1 MPNADFDTAVAKAA
15 RLLSRSDH
23 PVIGGNIADAAA
35 AIAAFRLAK
44 AIGGV
49 VDHVAA
55 EASLHDQALLADTGS
70 MLVSPGEARQR
81 ADTFLLIG
89 DEPLKA
95 WPDLPDFLFG
105 EGPRH
110 FFDETPKRRIVAL
123 SSRTVGR
130 RHGGTEVVWR
140 KTDAGDIPVLLGA
153 LRARIVGHPVAQAVD
168 RAETD
173 RLAETLKAAQFGVAL
188 WSAGELDA
196 LTLEMLTGLIKDLNA
211 ETRWSG
217 LSIVEDT
224 GAVCATMV
232 ASWMNGFPLRTGF
245 GRVYPEHDAWRF
257 EARRLVES
265 GEADALVATKI
276 DRVSRSVA
284 DFATL
289 VCRANT
295 KGWALVVLD
304 IGLDLTTPMGKF
316 TANVLCAAAE
326 LERDM
331 ISQRTRD
338 GLAAAK
344 AKGVKI
350 GSPRVL
356 PDDVAE
362 RITELRQGGATL
374 TAIADRLNGEGVP
387 TARGGDRWWP
397 SSVRAVLHRQPG

>member
-110 FFDETPKRRIVAL
+110 FLDETPKRRIVAL
-123 SSRTVGR
+123 SSREVGR
-130 RHGGTEVVWR
+130 RHGGNEVVWR

-153 LRARIVGHPVAQAVD
+153 LRARIVGHPVAQAHD

-232 ASWMNGFPLRTGF
+232 AGWMNGFPLRTGF
-245 GRVYPEHDAWRF
+245 GRIYPEHDAWRF
-257 EARRLVES
+257 EARRLIES
-265 GEADALVATKI
+265 GEADAAIWIAAPGEAPPAWLGGIPIIVVSKDSAPLGAGESVSLVVGLPGVDYDSVVYDRRIGTLVRVAATAPTG
-276 DRVSRSVA
+276 VPSVA
-284 DFATL
+284 D
-289 VCRANT
+289 
-295 KGWALVVLD
+295 ALD
-304 IGLDLTTPMGKF
+304 RI
-316 TANVLCAAAE
+316 AA
-326 LERDM
+326 R
-331 ISQRTRD
+331 
-338 GLAAAK
+338 
-344 AKGVKI
+344 
-350 GSPRVL
+350 L
-356 PDDVAE
+356 P
-362 RITELRQGGATL
+362 
-374 TAIADRLNGEGVP
+374 
-387 TARGGDRWWP
+387 
-397 SSVRAVLHRQPG
+397 